1 MVKVYFY
8 ETIFKR
14 NQPYHFQI
22 SKLNTKSNL
31 QTKFEI
37 IDLRQQ
43 QNGHLFVTG
52 VRILQRE
59 FPI

>member
-1 MVKVYFY
+1 
-8 ETIFKR
+8 
-14 NQPYHFQI
+14 
-22 SKLNTKSNL
+22 L

-52 VRILQRE
+52 VRILQRK